1 MRAEEALHAF
11 AEVLRADQERLG
23 VFGVGLDEADGG
35 AGRESGEEV
44 FGVVFGEV
52 LAAVEIEHG
61 SQNTT
66 ARAKALGAKARLW
79 LWRCG
84 TAEAVPSRRI

>member
-1 MRAEEALHAF
+1 
-11 AEVLRADQERLG
+11 
-23 VFGVGLDEADGG
+23 LDEADGG

-61 SQNTT
+61 SQDTT
-66 ARAKALGAKARLW
+66 ARAKALRG
-79 LWRCG
+79 
-84 TAEAVPSRRI
+84 